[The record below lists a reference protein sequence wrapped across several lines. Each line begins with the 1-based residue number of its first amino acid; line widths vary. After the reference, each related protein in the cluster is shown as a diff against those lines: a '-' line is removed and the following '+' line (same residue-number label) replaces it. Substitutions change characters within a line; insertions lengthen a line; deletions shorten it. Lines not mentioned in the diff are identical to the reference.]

1 MNHLKVESIDHL
13 KTLASAQGD
22 DFADFVLLIAGGLA
36 RSSKR
41 IIYYHNT
48 DEFYIINEI
57 DESFQEVGSK
67 DLHSET
73 NLIAGID
80 SGCLYAVISL

>member
-41 IIYYHNT
+41 IIYYHKT

-57 DESFQEVGSK
+57 DESFEEVYAANL
-67 DLHSET
+67 DAET
-73 NLIAGID
+73 NLVAGIQTG
-80 SGCLYAVISL
+80 SLYAVVD

>member
-1 MNHLKVESIDHL
+1 MNYVKVENMDHL
-13 KTLASAQGD
+13 KALASMQGD

-41 IIYYHNT
+41 IIYYADD

-57 DESFQEVGSK
+57 DDSYQEVK
-67 DLHSET
+67 AIDLNAET
-73 NLIAGID
+73 NLVAGIEQG
-80 SGCLYAVISL
+80 SLFAVVD

>member
-1 MNHLKVESIDHL
+1 MNHLKVKSIDHL

-41 IIYYHNT
+41 IIYYRNT
-48 DEFYIINEI
+48 DEFNIINEI
-57 DESFQEVGSK
+57 DESFEEVYAANL
-67 DLHSET
+67 DAET
-73 NLIAGID
+73 NLVAGIKN
-80 SGCLYAVISL
+80 GALYAITK